1 MKKTFMLE
9 DLDCA
14 HCAAKM
20 EDAIN
25 KLEGVNKAT
34 VNFLAQKMTV
44 DAVDD
49 RFDEIM
55 QEIVKVCKKVE
66 PDCEIKLSGCIP
78 FSRTAPSDQSAF
90 APDGVLSAKFPQW
103 IDSY

>member
-1 MKKTFMLE
+1 MKNTFMLE

-25 KLEGVNKAT
+25 KLDGVNKAT

-44 DAVDD
+44 DAADD

-66 PDCEIKLSGCIP
+66 PDCEIKL
-78 FSRTAPSDQSAF
+78 
-90 APDGVLSAKFPQW
+90 
-103 IDSY
+103 

>member
-1 MKKTFMLE
+1 MKKRFKLT

-25 KLEGVNKAT
+25 HLDGVNKAT

-44 DAVDD
+44 DADD
-49 RFDEIM
+49 QRFDEIM
-55 QEIVKVCKKVE
+55 QEIVSACHKIE
-66 PDCEIKLSGCIP
+66 PDCVIEL
-78 FSRTAPSDQSAF
+78 
-90 APDGVLSAKFPQW
+90 
-103 IDSY
+103 